1 MSWLFPGQE
10 IRIDATCLDCLEP
23 ILVRMQDGEVLEVD
37 PETIV
42 GHQNVSSSQEG
53 VGWPDR

>member
-10 IRIDATCLDCLEP
+10 VQIDATCLDCLEP
-23 ILVRMQDGEVLEVD
+23 MLVRMIDGEVLEVE

-42 GHQNVSSSQEG
+42 GHQNIVPNREG
-53 VGWPDR
+53 VGWPDT